1 MKKTY
6 ILAALAVLAVSCQ
19 INPDLEQE
27 VPQGVTIYLNGEKP
41 EPEAQSKTYYD
52 NDAGTVLWSKTGEK
66 LAVAISDSNNMVE
79 DKRTGLSM
87 PSVAGFM
94 SSNEASVSADGK
106 TATFS
111 ITFDP
116 KTSIPSGGTYRF
128 HAVYPQS
135 ASFCLGNWSIWDW
148 GVWVGTRHDG
158 IGQFPPVGSFDP
170 AAAVMLGISREACR
184 RDESGYGFRQARDP
198 RQDYPHQSAG
208 RYRRLKGCNHGSA
221 VVHNVRNLLYQC
233 DE

>member
-79 DKRTGLSM
+79 DK
-87 PSVAGFM
+87 
-94 SSNEASVSADGK
+94 
-106 TATFS
+106 
-111 ITFDP
+111 
-116 KTSIPSGGTYRF
+116 Y
-128 HAVYPQS
+128 
-135 ASFCLGNWSIWDW
+135 
-148 GVWVGTRHDG
+148 
-158 IGQFPPVGSFDP
+158 
-170 AAAVMLGISREACR
+170 
-184 RDESGYGFRQARDP
+184 
-198 RQDYPHQSAG
+198 
-208 RYRRLKGCNHGSA
+208 
-221 VVHNVRNLLYQC
+221 
-233 DE
+233 

>member
-41 EPEAQSKTYYD
+41 EPEVQSKTYYD
-52 NDAGTVLWSKTGEK
+52 TDAGTVLWSQTGEK
-66 LAVAISDSNNMVE
+66 LAVAISNSATLVE
-79 DKRTGLSM
+79 DKYDGGEV
-87 PSVAGFM
+87 PQFAGFM

-135 ASFCLGNWSIWDW
+135 ASFCLGNLSI
-148 GVWVGTRHDG
+148 
-158 IGQFPPVGSFDP
+158 
-170 AAAVMLGISREACR
+170 
-184 RDESGYGFRQARDP
+184 
-198 RQDYPHQSAG
+198 
-208 RYRRLKGCNHGSA
+208 
-221 VVHNVRNLLYQC
+221 
-233 DE
+233 